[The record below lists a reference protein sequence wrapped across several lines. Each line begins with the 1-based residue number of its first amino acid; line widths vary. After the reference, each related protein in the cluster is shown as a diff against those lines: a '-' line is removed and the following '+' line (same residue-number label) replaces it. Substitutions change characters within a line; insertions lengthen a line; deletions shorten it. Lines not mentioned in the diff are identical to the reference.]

1 MTENRST
8 TLGQTVQPASE
19 QQEDEQSEGM
29 PRRTFLG
36 AVGASAVLG
45 VGLSSPANGQE
56 QPVVEVGNTYFDPIG
71 LYVEPGTTVRFKLVA
86 GTHSATAYE
95 NRIPGDATPFD
106 SGTLSEGVFE
116 HTFDEAGTYDYY
128 CRPHQS
134 TQVGRIVVGEPGGPA
149 EESPIPDGAV
159 PDSEAIV
166 NRESIGIDSFDDATS
181 DTRGH
186 RPHDCSHWG
195 TMHSRSS
202 EWSWIVPAGGLAT
215 VLGATGAAFML
226 AGRQQGDTNEDEA
239 MEILRERYRHGE
251 IDSEEFERRRK
262 RIRRED

>member
-1 MTENRST
+1 MLDNIST
-8 TLGQTVQPASE
+8 TIDQTAQPATG
-19 QQEDEQSEGM
+19 QQEDNQLEGI
-29 PRRTFLG
+29 RRRKFLG
-36 AVGASAVLG
+36 AVGASTVLG
-45 VGLSSPANGQE
+45 VGLSSPATGQE

-71 LYVEPGTTVRFKLVA
+71 LSVELGTTVRFKLAA
-86 GTHSATAYE
+86 GTHSVTAYE
-95 NRIPGDATPFD
+95 NRIPADTSPFD

-149 EESPIPDGAV
+149 EEAPIPDGAV

-166 NRESIGIDSFDDATS
+166 DRGSIGIDSFNDATS
-181 DTRGH
+181 GTRG
-186 RPHDCSHWG
+186 RGSHDCSHG
-195 TMHSRSS
+195 GMMDFRSS
-202 EWSWIVPAGGLAT
+202 EWSWIVPTGVLAT
-215 VLGATGAAFML
+215 VLGATGVAFAL
-226 AGRQQGDTNEDEA
+226 AGRQQGDAGKDEA
-239 MEILRERYRHGE
+239 MEILRERYRREE